1 MSTVPFNPDGWLDV
15 ATIILVAL
23 IAAVPSWLA
32 HRNTQLTRDIK
43 AQVVNGHK
51 DAPPMRAD
59 LDRAIAAID
68 ALASDIRLLRKDL
81 MAEEE
86 HRRLQISDLRSE
98 LEHRTG
104 RHH

>member
-1 MSTVPFNPDGWLDV
+1 MTPYNPDGWLDG
-15 ATIILVAL
+15 AILLALAL
-23 IAAVPSWLA
+23 ITAVPSWMA
-32 HRNTQLTRDIK
+32 HRNHKLAQDIK

-68 ALASDIRLLRKDL
+68 ALANDVRLLRRDL

-86 HRRLQISDLRSE
+86 HRRVQINDLRAE
-98 LEHRTG
+98 VQHRTKG
-104 RHH
+104 RH